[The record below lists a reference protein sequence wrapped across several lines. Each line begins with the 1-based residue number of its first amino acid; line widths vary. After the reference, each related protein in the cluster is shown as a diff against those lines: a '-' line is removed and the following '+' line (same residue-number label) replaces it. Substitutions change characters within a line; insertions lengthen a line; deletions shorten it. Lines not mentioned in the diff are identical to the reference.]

1 LKNQST
7 QSTLRKILAQNI
19 RLARTSRGWSQ
30 ETLAEL
36 SNLHRTYIGAV
47 ERGEISTGLDTLERI
62 AGAFDVPA
70 STLID
75 PAIPTGLFYNNE
87 WKPRP

>member
-1 LKNQST
+1 M
-7 QSTLRKILAQNI
+7 AHNI

-30 ETLAEL
+30 ERLADL

-70 STLID
+70 SALID
-75 PAIPTGLFYNNE
+75 PAIPSGLFYDDGS
-87 WKPRP
+87 KPHP